1 VITKTYLSCEE
12 LVTNM
17 ETKHGVD
24 VMDQYDDGVDF
35 TEDDYERLTQDD
47 DVEEGAWI
55 AKTPKGTFEVPGNM
69 PEGYLADQ
77 LGVETQRV
85 NMRQYRNDDSRT
97 SASATRASEEQFS
110 ELSGIHRSSADILGD
125 RVQEKSG
132 QSTPTV
138 QEEES
143 PSIDRID

>member
-1 VITKTYLSCEE
+1 MKT
-12 LVTNM
+12 N
-17 ETKHGVD
+17 HGVD
-24 VMDQYDDGVDF
+24 VIGQYESGVDF
-35 TEDDYERLTQDD
+35 TEEDYERLTQDD

-69 PEGYLADQ
+69 QEGYLANE
-77 LGVETQRV
+77 LGVETERV
-85 NMRQYRNDDSRT
+85 NVRQYRNDDSRT

-132 QSTPTV
+132 QSTSAV
-138 QEEES
+138 QQKDNTR
-143 PSIDRID
+143 IDRID